1 MKTEGRKN
9 MNFEDA
15 LASLDTLVKKLE
27 GGALTLEESLAVFEE
42 AASLVKLCNGK
53 LEAAEKRVSIL
64 LKERDGEIA
73 EKDFGEE

>member
-9 MNFEDA
+9 MSFEDA

-42 AASLVKLCNGK
+42 AASLVKLCNDK